1 MFIRWRPV
9 CHRTI
14 FGSNNVELASSL
26 SQQDEVLLSAWLNSA
41 ETPNNTFSLMATKG
55 FLFALVC
62 APKPIET
69 DVWLSQILGGELPA
83 DIAEDKLFALIT
95 LHNQIGNQVYEEG
108 MKLPKQLEFSAGC
121 EANFL
126 AGHPLHEWCLGFA
139 VGSGFYAQDLMDAL
153 PEDEDLF
160 EAFSM
165 AYMTLSFFASK
176 ANAEAIA
183 EFQDNGDLQTFSQ
196 EMYGLMPDF
205 SLGFAALVEE
215 AALASGLI
223 AEDDWDEEG
232 DADDSQ

>member
-1 MFIRWRPV
+1 M
-9 CHRTI
+9 
-14 FGSNNVELASSL
+14 ELASTL
-26 SQQDEVLLSAWLNSA
+26 SQQDEVLLSAWLNST

-108 MKLPKQLEFSAGC
+108 MKLPTQLEFSAGC
-121 EANFL
+121 DANFL
-126 AGHPLHEWCLGFA
+126 AGHPLHEWSLGFA

-165 AYMTLSFFASK
+165 AYMTLSFFANKES
-176 ANAEAIA
+176 AQEIVELQRN
-183 EFQDNGDLQTFSQ
+183 DDLQTFSK
-196 EMYGLMPDF
+196 EMYDLMPDF

-223 AEDDWDEEG
+223 DEDDWDDETDLDE
-232 DADDSQ
+232 DERE